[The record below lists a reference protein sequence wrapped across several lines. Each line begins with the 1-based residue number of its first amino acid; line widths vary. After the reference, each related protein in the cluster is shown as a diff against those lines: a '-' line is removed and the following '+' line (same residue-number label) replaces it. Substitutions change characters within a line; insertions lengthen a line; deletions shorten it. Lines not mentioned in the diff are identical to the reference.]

1 MERYT
6 LLLTTEEGVVLYDY
20 HRRRLNPDG
29 DAAAD
34 RAFARFAREARPG
47 VYAVW
52 AGEDGALR
60 VESRSGSRLRE
71 GMPARF
77 LVSPLAGGRG
87 PVPKPAPPSPYDA
100 VRVENVATLLTSA
113 DGVEVYEAC
122 VAAVLGWD
130 GERLVCVPADRP
142 RVWSTAAA
150 AVREHL
156 PVSEVPIAAESAMPL
171 LLVNAVRGSSA
182 VDLPGRDAFPS
193 RVRAEI
199 EQLLRRLTGGKDLAT
214 VG

>member
-1 MERYT
+1 VERYT
-6 LLLTTEEGVVLYDY
+6 LLLTTEDGVVLYDY
-20 HRRRLNPDG
+20 HRRRINPDG

-34 RAFARFAREARPG
+34 GAFARFAGTARPG
-47 VYAVW
+47 VHAVW
-52 AGEDGALR
+52 FGEGGALR
-60 VESRSGSRLRE
+60 VESRGGSRLRE

-87 PVPKPAPPSPYDA
+87 TVPKPAPPSPYDA
-100 VRVENVATLLTSA
+100 VRAEGVATLLTSA
-113 DGVEVYEAC
+113 DGAEIYEAC

-130 GERLVCVPADRP
+130 GRRIVCVPGDRP
-142 RVWSTAAA
+142 RVWSTAEA

-156 PVSEVPIAAESAMPL
+156 PVTEVPIAADSTMAL

-199 EQLLRRLTGGKDLAT
+199 DQLLRRLTGGR
-214 VG
+214 G